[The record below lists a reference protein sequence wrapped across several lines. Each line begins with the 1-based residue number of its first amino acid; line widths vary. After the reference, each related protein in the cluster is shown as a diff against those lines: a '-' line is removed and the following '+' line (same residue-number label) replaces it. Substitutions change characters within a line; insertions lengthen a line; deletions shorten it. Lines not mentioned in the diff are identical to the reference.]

1 MLWFL
6 RMIARRG
13 LCAAACK
20 ACPMTAPSDTSTRMM
35 TLQKARIRTVIGLTQ
50 ENAMVLSLQQRVG
63 GKEIEVMV
71 VERAASLAADLGEDI
86 PDPGQTGS
94 ELETLRLL
102 HAHHVQAVLTMEQAL
117 KDIDGEIAAL
127 WQA

>member
-1 MLWFL
+1 
-6 RMIARRG
+6 
-13 LCAAACK
+13 
-20 ACPMTAPSDTSTRMM
+20 MTVPSDTSSRMM

-50 ENAMVLSLQQRVG
+50 ENAMVLSLQHRVG

-71 VERAASLAADLGEDI
+71 VERAASLAADLGEEA
-86 PDPGQTGS
+86 PDPGHAGS